1 MTRIHLQSFR
11 ANLWK
16 SKKIKMPPVPALLL
30 LVAALALVS
39 LTTASRYTGKD
50 ALRFCTR
57 QGGTVK
63 EYSMWNGNAPGTGG
77 HVGVKIGSTPLVVC
91 SFPNEEKNNVYLVA
105 LDTLVS
111 TTPTLAVLAFQSRI
125 TPIDPV
131 NSSAHSDRDPST
143 TSTSVTSD
151 NPSSLYCAQLFGTYS
166 ADTPTAYL
174 PVNDNVGWWTKLK
187 SGKWYGVNDFCVF
200 ADGSA
205 IDTWTLTYHA
215 YNASSAGGIKF
226 AYKP

>member
-1 MTRIHLQSFR
+1 MMKLPLAR
-11 ANLWK
+11 
-16 SKKIKMPPVPALLL
+16 PLLL
-30 LVAALALVS
+30 LVALVLVS
-39 LTTASRYTGKD
+39 LTTASRYTGKE
-50 ALRFCTR
+50 AQRFCTR

-77 HVGVKIGSTPLVVC
+77 HVGVKIGSAPLEVC
-91 SFPNEEKNNVYLVA
+91 SFPNEQGNNVYLVA

-111 TTPTLAVLAFQSRI
+111 TTQTLAVLAFHSRI

-131 NSSAHSDRDPST
+131 KSSAT
-143 TSTSVTSD
+143 TVATEIDTQAATSATSVSID

-166 ADTPTAYL
+166 ADTPTEYL

-205 IDTWTLTYHA
+205 MDTWTLTYHA

-226 AYKP
+226 AYKA